1 MHGRLVEQIGRR
13 ILGGELAPGA
23 MLPREAELVQELGIS
38 RTAVREAIKVLAAKG
53 LVESR
58 QKLGMRVRPERAW
71 NLLDPD
77 VLAWQAASG
86 PSPELIEHLVELR
99 RMIEPAAARLAATRR
114 SAEQL
119 QALASALADM
129 TAAVDDPLAY
139 YRADLAF
146 HRAVFAASGNPFVDR
161 LGAIVSA
168 VLEVS
173 FRLQRRSLI
182 PMAVGLAMHERV
194 LDAVR
199 ARDAD
204 AAERA
209 MDEIIEEAR
218 IELEQGDRSIGMKIT
233 KLETIRL
240 HEFPNLLWVRVHTDE
255 GLFGL
260 GETFLAAAAVEAYLH
275 EIVAPRMLGED
286 PLAIDLI
293 AAKLYGYL
301 GFRSIGRRDARQLG
315 ARHRALG
322 PLGQGHQP
330 ADRTSCSAAA
340 PRERIRTYNTCA
352 GYQLH
357 PRHAGCSRSR
367 TGACGK
373 QRRPLRG
380 PRRLPAPRRRAGALA
395 ARAGHHRHEDLAVR
409 PRGRGHAAA
418 TTSPAPTSTGRS
430 SRSARSATRSATRWT
445 SWSSSTRCGTCR
457 PRCRSPARSS
467 RSTPSGTRTRS
478 RWTASATSATYAA
491 ASRAP
496 ICASETLAS
505 R

>member
-86 PSPELIEHLVELR
+86 PSPELTAHLVELR

-194 LDAVR
+194 LAAVR

-218 IELEQGDRSIGMKIT
+218 IELEQGTG
-233 KLETIRL
+233 
-240 HEFPNLLWVRVHTDE
+240 
-255 GLFGL
+255 
-260 GETFLAAAAVEAYLH
+260 AAA
-275 EIVAPRMLGED
+275 
-286 PLAIDLI
+286 
-293 AAKLYGYL
+293 
-301 GFRSIGRRDARQLG
+301 
-315 ARHRALG
+315 
-322 PLGQGHQP
+322 
-330 ADRTSCSAAA
+330 
-340 PRERIRTYNTCA
+340 
-352 GYQLH
+352 
-357 PRHAGCSRSR
+357 
-367 TGACGK
+367 
-373 QRRPLRG
+373 
-380 PRRLPAPRRRAGALA
+380 
-395 ARAGHHRHEDLAVR
+395 
-409 PRGRGHAAA
+409 
-418 TTSPAPTSTGRS
+418 
-430 SRSARSATRSATRWT
+430 
-445 SWSSSTRCGTCR
+445 
-457 PRCRSPARSS
+457 
-467 RSTPSGTRTRS
+467 
-478 RWTASATSATYAA
+478 
-491 ASRAP
+491 
-496 ICASETLAS
+496 
-505 R
+505 